1 MGQIY
6 NGTLIIQTND
16 YDSPTG
22 DYILAPIANP
32 AQSDNVKDGKQG
44 YDGLGNVVV
53 GMNEGGYAGE
63 VISYEKMD
71 SFLTEENV
79 GRILKYIGEEQKGAQ
94 APVNP
99 IVVGDILQS
108 TAEGDE
114 GHPIL
119 YLNTDITPD
128 FSQFPEDEMLNMENG
143 GYSLINLDENGGST
157 PIVSALKVVNGSGE
171 GGGEVYGI
179 VAGGEMILYAFSS
192 NVSPSKMGLEVWGW
206 QVTSPAIISR
216 WGGEAKVTAVNQQD
230 VWGAYISK
238 DGQWKS
244 ESKYKTNQTYIIGQ
258 KDGVLKALPLAE

>member
-6 NGTLIIQTND
+6 NGTLIIQTNN

-22 DYILAPIANP
+22 DYILAPVANP
-32 AQSDNVKDGKQG
+32 AQSGDVKDGKQG
-44 YDGLGNVVV
+44 YDSLGNVVV

-63 VISYEKMD
+63 VVSYEKMD

-79 GRILKYIGEEQKGAQ
+79 GRILKYIGEEQKGT
-94 APVNP
+94 PTPTNP
-99 IVVGDILQS
+99 IAVGDILES

-128 FSQFPEDEMLNMENG
+128 FSQFPDEEMAG
-143 GYSLINLDENGGST
+143 DTGYALLMLDENGSNSPFMVAKKMSMGT
-157 PIVSALKVVNGSGE
+157 DIVYAIIACETLIYAYSETLDASSA
-171 GGGEVYGI
+171 
-179 VAGGEMILYAFSS
+179 
-192 NVSPSKMGLEVWGW
+192 GLSAWGW
-206 QVTSPAIISR
+206 QSSSPVSISR
-216 WGGEAKVTAVNQQD
+216 WGGVAKVTVVNQQD
-230 VWGAYISK
+230 IWGEYISK

-244 ESKYKTNQTYIIGQ
+244 ESKYKTNQTYIIEQ